1 MTNSKRWINI
11 AWGIPSIAKNLQL
24 AVSLIVLPI
33 SLQYVE
39 RLWGALETVKFVFI
53 TTVVSNIIAV
63 FVNIIE
69 HFIIG
74 KDGYFLYVEHL

>member
-1 MTNSKRWINI
+1 M
-11 AWGIPSIAKNLQL
+11 
-24 AVSLIVLPI
+24 LPI

-69 HFIIG
+69 HFVIG
-74 KDGYFLYVEHL
+74 QDGYFLYVDTYNTAPNAFYALML